1 MEQTNQYLTFTM
13 GDERYALAVDHIREV
28 LVVPKVTR
36 IPRMPDYM
44 SGVINL
50 RGTVVPVLDLC
61 RKFDMGQTVVTQDTA
76 IIVVEIPA
84 GDENDEEACIHLGLY
99 ADSVEK
105 VISLEP
111 NQIEPPPRIGTKINT
126 AFIQGMGH
134 VDENFIVILDI
145 REILTSDDI
154 ELMEDVHEPVAE
166 LS

>member
-1 MEQTNQYLTFTM
+1 
-13 GDERYALAVDHIREV
+13 
-28 LVVPKVTR
+28 
-36 IPRMPDYM
+36 MPDYM

-50 RGTVVPVLDLC
+50 RGTVVPVLDLS

-84 GDENDEEACIHLGLY
+84 GDENDGESFIHLGLY

-111 NQIEPPPRIGTKINT
+111 DQIEPPPRIGTKINT